1 MKTRTLNFKAVQ
13 YMEIHYTNQLGIV
26 TNHKP
31 RIPTVNGCPELK
43 TELAM
48 WHYDYPDETEYERAV
63 RLDILDKWIT
73 VATLVL
79 TANKSLEYKGKAA
92 KKIIRAYNAYIYGK
106 RYGK

>member
-1 MKTRTLNFKAVQ
+1 MLTRTLNFKAVQ
-13 YMEIHYTNQLGIV
+13 YMEVHYTNQLGIV
-26 TNHKP
+26 KDHKP
-31 RIPTVNGCPELK
+31 KIPTVNGCPASK

-48 WHYDYPDETEYERAV
+48 WHYKYPGETEYERAV

-79 TANKSLEYKGKAA
+79 TANKSLEYRGKTA

-106 RYGK
+106 